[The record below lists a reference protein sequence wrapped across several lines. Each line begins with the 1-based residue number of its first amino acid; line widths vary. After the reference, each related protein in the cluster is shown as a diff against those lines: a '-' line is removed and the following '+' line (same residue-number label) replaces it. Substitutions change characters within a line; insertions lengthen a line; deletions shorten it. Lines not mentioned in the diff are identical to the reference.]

1 MCQISSKNLI
11 CWEFFENA
19 MFCKPTEAFHFHQ
32 VYWILLGSGFNP
44 PFSYLNSV
52 ISEFSTI
59 LVNNR
64 KLFIT
69 TTITIII
76 PFCFSCG
83 DATILSSAF
92 FIHNIWPCGIVLV
105 NYIYMNY
112 RFQLSFIW
120 NISFRSKYCSRCN
133 NRNSTYLEGEN
144 KYYINDPSIFNFALI
159 KTTEERNY

>member
-1 MCQISSKNLI
+1 
-11 CWEFFENA
+11 
-19 MFCKPTEAFHFHQ
+19 MFYKPTATFHFHQ
-32 VYWILLGSGFNP
+32 VYWILLGSGFSP

-69 TTITIII
+69 TTIKIII
-76 PFCFSCG
+76 PLCFSYG

-92 FIHNIWPCGIVLV
+92 FIHNLWPCGIVLA

-112 RFQLSFIW
+112 RFQLSFI
-120 NISFRSKYCSRCN
+120 
-133 NRNSTYLEGEN
+133 
-144 KYYINDPSIFNFALI
+144 
-159 KTTEERNY
+159 